1 MAFTPEGQAS
11 PTPSPQGPGPG
22 DPPFLAVLQGRPRP
36 VGGNTMRWG
45 RAQIDLVTKIPKGCF
60 GHGQD
65 LRPGSRGTGL
75 VSGLLWDEFPRPGGL
90 TS

>member
-1 MAFTPEGQAS
+1 
-11 PTPSPQGPGPG
+11 
-22 DPPFLAVLQGRPRP
+22 
-36 VGGNTMRWG
+36 MRWG